1 MNNTE
6 ETIKNL
12 IRESLRKRIEGFGQI
27 DNVLNNYEL
36 VESWLS
42 DIMALGYN
50 HSDME
55 AALGDINEMRLLL
68 EGEQR
73 FEQLRA
79 RLSLTMNRFPDE
91 VMAFQTYAENRDMDE
106 DESIIANVEEI
117 LSDVEPGD
125 FMLF

>member
-55 AALGDINEMRLLL
+55 AALGEIYEMRLLL
-68 EGEQR
+68 EGEQS

-106 DESIIANVEEI
+106 DESIIANVKKI